1 MTASLS
7 RLMGQICAVLLLCA
21 ADAATVLVEEPSG
34 YRMDDYRAPTPATL
48 RGAIVLSTERAH
60 DVWEKHEA
68 VFIDVLPQPPRP
80 AGLPASTIWRPKPRN
95 DVPGSVWLPDTGYGA
110 LAPVMEDYFE
120 RGLQQATEGKR
131 DRPIVFYCQANCWMS
146 WNAAKRALAL
156 GFSHVAWY
164 PEGTDGWAAS
174 GLPLESCTP
183 LPRPQAAE

>member
-1 MTASLS
+1 MTSTVGRRMAL
-7 RLMGQICAVLLLCA
+7 LCAALLLCA
-21 ADAATVLVEEPSG
+21 ADGASVPISEPSG

-48 RGAIVLSTERAH
+48 RGAIVFSTEQARDA
-60 DVWEKHEA
+60 WKQREA

-80 AGLPASTIWRPKPRN
+80 AGLPASTIWRTKPRD

-120 RGLQQATEGKR
+120 RGLQQATDGKR
-131 DRPIVFYCQANCWMS
+131 DRLIVFYCQANCWMS

-164 PEGTDGWAAS
+164 PEGTDGWAAN
-174 GLPLESCTP
+174 GLPLEARTP
-183 LPRPQAAE
+183 LQRPQAAE